1 MRFFLLIITII
12 VGATYGYGYAIV
24 LWVVGR
30 IVVNVIAN
38 GAESSARYQS
48 SDSYSY
54 RSSYKTNNQ
63 SSYQRSYQ
71 KDYQRNNS
79 GNGQKTESKGR
90 DYYYSVL
97 GVSSNA
103 TDADVKKAYRKLA
116 MECHPDRCV
125 NSSEQVRKRANERFC
140 EVNKAY
146 EAVKELR
153 QMK

>member
-63 SSYQRSYQ
+63 SSYQHSYQ

-79 GNGQKTESKGR
+79 GNGQNTESKGR

-103 TDADVKKAYRKLA
+103 TDAEIKKAYRKLA
-116 MECHPDRCV
+116 MECHPDRCA
-125 NSSEQVRKRANERFC
+125 NSSEDIRKHANDRFR
-140 EVNKAY
+140 EVNMAY
-146 EAVKELR
+146 EAVKGLR

>member
-30 IVVNVIAN
+30 IVVGVIAN
-38 GAESSARYQS
+38 GAESSARYHS

-54 RSSYKTNNQ
+54 HSSYKTNNQ
-63 SSYQRSYQ
+63 SSYQQNYEKEYRS
-71 KDYQRNNS
+71 NNS
-79 GNGQKTESKGR
+79 SSGQKTESKCR

-97 GVSSNA
+97 GVSSSA
-103 TDADVKKAYRKLA
+103 TDAEVKKAYRKLA
-116 MECHPDRCV
+116 MECHPDRCA
-125 NSSEQVRKRANERFC
+125 NSSEKVRKRANERFC

>member
-1 MRFFLLIITII
+1 MRFFLLIITVI

-30 IVVNVIAN
+30 IVVSVIAN

-63 SSYQRSYQ
+63 SSYQHSYQ

-103 TDADVKKAYRKLA
+103 TDAEVKKAYRKRA
-116 MECHPDRCV
+116 MECHPDHYA
-125 NSSEQVRKRANERFC
+125 NFSEEVRKRAGEKFR